1 MPQSSRSGR
10 GVFRGWQVL
19 GEGSSILF
27 PEKGLDE
34 LDALRRKIE
43 AAEREN
49 DPGAGALVGLDSLD
63 ELMGKVGLA
72 ALISGFAGAVE
83 HGDSS

>member
-1 MPQSSRSGR
+1 M
-10 GVFRGWQVL
+10 
-19 GEGSSILF
+19 EGFGGGFLNTLLF
-27 PEKGLDE
+27 PEKGFVE

-49 DPGAGALVGLDSLD
+49 DPGAGALVGLDALD